1 MANGLAPE
9 ARVRVTQLVF
19 GPYSPYPVAWRVMGP
34 DPHTLLDIAERVKSV
49 LQASPLMRTVNSD
62 WGSRVPV
69 MHFSLNQ
76 DRLQASGLSSQSVA
90 QQLQFLL
97 SGIPITTVRED
108 IRAVQVIGRAA
119 GDIRL
124 DPAKIADFTL
134 VGSGGQRV
142 PLSQIGDVSIRM
154 EDPLL
159 RRRDRTPT
167 ITVRGDVA
175 DNLQPPDVSTA
186 LMKSLQPII
195 DSLPPGYRIETAGS
209 IEESGKA
216 TRAMV
221 PLFPIMIALTLLIII
236 LQVRSLSAMVM
247 VFLTAPLGLIGVV
260 PTLLLFNQPF
270 GINALVGLI
279 ALSGILMRNTLIL
292 IGQIHHNE
300 QAGLDPFHAVV
311 EATVQRARPVLLTA
325 LAAIL
330 AFIPLTHSVFWGTLA
345 YTLIGGTLGGTIM
358 TLIFLPA
365 MYAIW
370 FRIRPQPPADA
381 VQHPAL
387 HPQG

>member
-1 MANGLAPE
+1 MSPAHIGQGAPRFYLAMAPELPDPSFAKLVVLTDGQGAREALKRRLREAVVNGLAPE

-34 DPHTLLDIAERVKSV
+34 DPHALLDIAERVKSV
-49 LQASPLMRTVNSD
+49 LQASPLMRTVNTD

-69 MHFSLNQ
+69 MHFSFNQ

-159 RRRDRTPT
+159 RRRDRTPI

-175 DNLQPPDVSTA
+175 ENLQPPDVSTA
-186 LMKSLQPII
+186 LMKPLQPII

-221 PLFPIMIALTLLIII
+221 PLFPIMIAPHAADHYPAGAFAVGDGHGFPDRAAGADWRGPDAAAV
-236 LQVRSLSAMVM
+236 QSAVWHQC
-247 VFLTAPLGLIGVV
+247 PGG
-260 PTLLLFNQPF
+260 P
-270 GINALVGLI
+270 
-279 ALSGILMRNTLIL
+279 
-292 IGQIHHNE
+292 
-300 QAGLDPFHAVV
+300 D
-311 EATVQRARPVLLTA
+311 RPVGDPDA
-325 LAAIL
+325 Q
-330 AFIPLTHSVFWGTLA
+330 
-345 YTLIGGTLGGTIM
+345 
-358 TLIFLPA
+358 
-365 MYAIW
+365 YADPDW
-370 FRIRPQPPADA
+370 PNPS
-381 VQHPAL
+381 
-387 HPQG
+387 